1 MERPR
6 SGSTRIA
13 VGETN
18 GETPVKRA
26 TPAGS
31 NVFSAGY
38 RGLTPTAI
46 HVQSRQDSGQNQDS
60 RSRICNE
67 DIEFTPNHGPAIL
80 RAGKWK
86 LHRNRPFVPVGG
98 ITKIGSP

>member
-13 VGETN
+13 VGETH
-18 GETPVKRA
+18 GEMPMKRA

-31 NVFSAGY
+31 NVIFADY

-46 HVQSRQDSGQNQDS
+46 HVQSRRDSGQSQDS
-60 RSRICNE
+60 RSRVFNE
-67 DIEFTPNHGPAIL
+67 DIEFTLGADPAML

-86 LHRNRPFVPVGG
+86 LHRNRPSVPAGG

>member
-1 MERPR
+1 
-6 SGSTRIA
+6 
-13 VGETN
+13 VGETH
-18 GETPVKRA
+18 GEMPMKRA

-31 NVFSAGY
+31 NLFFADY

-60 RSRICNE
+60 RSMICND

-86 LHRNRPFVPVGG
+86 LHRNCPSVHAGG